1 MLNIALS
8 GYGQMGRLIHE
19 LAEQAG
25 HTVKAVIDPVSEDKR
40 VSSSQLHVD
49 ALSGCDVVIDFTVPS
64 TAVSNVEVYAQAGIP
79 VVMGTTGWYESMDRV
94 SEIVKDSGIGMI
106 WSGNFSLGVNAL
118 FEIIRHAAA
127 IMNRLPEYDCMVHE
141 YHHKRKAD
149 SPSGTAAMIGNILI
163 EQLDAKNRVVTD
175 ALYRK
180 IEDDE
185 LHVSSTRGGSIPGTH
200 SITFDSDVD
209 SISITHTARGRD
221 GFALGAVKAAEWI
234 VGREGIFSIDAMMK
248 NMLGLGE

>member
-64 TAVSNVEVYAQAGIP
+64 TAVSNVEVYAQARIP
-79 VVMGTTGWYESMDRV
+79 VVMGTTGWYERMDRV

-106 WSGNFSLGVNAL
+106 C
-118 FEIIRHAAA
+118 
-127 IMNRLPEYDCMVHE
+127 DHE
-141 YHHKRKAD
+141 
-149 SPSGTAAMIGNILI
+149 PSA
-163 EQLDAKNRVVTD
+163 
-175 ALYRK
+175 
-180 IEDDE
+180 
-185 LHVSSTRGGSIPGTH
+185 
-200 SITFDSDVD
+200 
-209 SISITHTARGRD
+209 
-221 GFALGAVKAAEWI
+221 
-234 VGREGIFSIDAMMK
+234 
-248 NMLGLGE
+248 